1 MGYSFELYKLRS
13 STKLVEKRASLTFCK
28 LKKEKI
34 KLSLLTPS
42 MQLCAAVRATIGDK
56 IVETLYSSRVTSENK
71 RIITPLPPRPLHL
84 KLGCLLFY
92 IGSPKSGT
100 TLHGGDGGEKVYFS
114 LFKSVRRQKVALAL

>member
-71 RIITPLPPRPLHL
+71 RIITPLPPPLHL